1 MPEGFEWVNGFG
13 LVLFDNFGKV
23 FAIGVVWGVGGVAR
37 PFGLEIVANGKEVFE
52 LFLGMTFM
60 VILNTFLTT

>member
-1 MPEGFEWVNGFG
+1 
-13 LVLFDNFGKV
+13 LFDNFGKV